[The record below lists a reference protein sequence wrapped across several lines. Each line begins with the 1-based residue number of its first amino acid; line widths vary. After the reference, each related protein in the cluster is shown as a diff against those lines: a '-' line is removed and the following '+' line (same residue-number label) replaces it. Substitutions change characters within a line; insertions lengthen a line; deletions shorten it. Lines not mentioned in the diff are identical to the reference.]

1 MDPKVP
7 NTIRVAFVVEGTR
20 GDMQPYLALAL
31 RMQERGNI
39 VKIFT
44 NIDHKQFCDCFD
56 VPTEG
61 VFYNFSHALEKE
73 DIREALADGNAFK
86 ISKCLREIQSSN
98 MQNDLKNLWP
108 ELVSFQP
115 TILISG
121 TLSNMKSLVYSFEKV
136 IPLVCLNLQA
146 ALPCSDKAPA
156 GLPNLP
162 FNMNK
167 LWFKLL
173 LYGAGSSMGEIKKI
187 VKKSLDINMDG
198 KIELPLMNAMLTD
211 IPSFPGPYCY
221 GFSTIVIPHHHEWP
235 TENFYI
241 CGFLTIDKQK
251 QESLM
256 KDKSKGKEFG
266 SDTNADLIE
275 FLSAPGTRPPV
286 YLGWGSMMCKSPDW
300 MVALAIEALYH
311 AGERGI
317 LLGGWASLG
326 QDHVP
331 DHLKEF
337 CKENVLFVSSAPHE
351 WLFPQC
357 SCIVHHGGSGKDY
370 SISDPITD
378 QIRSDL
384 I

>member
-7 NTIRVAFVVEGTR
+7 NTIRVAFVVEGSR
-20 GDMQPYLALAL
+20 GDTQPYLAVAL
-31 RMQERGNI
+31 RMQARGNL

-44 NIDHKQFCDCFD
+44 NIDHEQFCDSFD
-56 VPTEG
+56 VPTLG
-61 VFYNFSHALEKE
+61 VFHNASHAIEKE
-73 DIREALADGNAFK
+73 EIREAFAGGSAFK
-86 ISKCLREIQSSN
+86 VTKSLREIQLSN
-98 MQNDLKNLWP
+98 MPNDLKNLWP
-108 ELVSFQP
+108 ALVSFQP
-115 TILISG
+115 TILVSG
-121 TLSNMKSLVYSFEKV
+121 ILSTTKALVYSFEKT
-136 IPLVCLNLQA
+136 IPLVSLNLQA
-146 ALPCSDKAPA
+146 MLPCSDKAPV

-162 FNMNK
+162 FNTNK

-173 LYGAGSSMGEIKKI
+173 LYGAGSSLVEIKKI
-187 VKKSLDINMDG
+187 VKESLDISMDG
-198 KIELPLMNAMLTD
+198 KIEAPLMNALYTD
-211 IPSFPGPYCY
+211 IPSFPGPCCC
-221 GFSTIVIPHHHEWP
+221 GFSTIVIPLHHEWP
-235 TENFYI
+235 TENFYV

-266 SDTNADLIE
+266 SETSADLIK

-286 YLGWGSMMCKSPDW
+286 YLGWGSMMCKSPEW
-300 MVALAIEALYH
+300 MVALAVEALYH

-317 LLGGWASLG
+317 ILGGWASLG

-357 SCIVHHGGSGKDY
+357 SCIVHHGGSGKNY
-370 SISDPITD
+370 SKSDP
-378 QIRSDL
+378 IRSDL